1 VYDDFNDGRSSRLT
15 FLIYLNDDFN
25 GGCTTFFTP
34 SRVEHG
40 VLDARGVRPR
50 QCAALVFP
58 HGDTIGALLHEGSPV
73 EQGAKYVVRTD
84 ILYTDA
90 VEDAS

>member
-1 VYDDFNDGRSSRLT
+1 MRLVVLLHFV
-15 FLIYLNDDFN
+15 FLY
-25 GGCTTFFTP
+25 P
-34 SRVEHG
+34 SPSG

-84 ILYTDA
+84 VLYT
-90 VEDAS
+90 VGEE